1 MDRRSHKIQETLRR
15 GDPLW
20 AIIAVL
26 AYGALAITLFGPSLG
41 QGQTGRLVWPASL
54 VVGGMGVYVLGRRW
68 IVSVPAS
75 LVSGAIYGF
84 GPLSLYATRF
94 HPLAGLLVAGIPW
107 MFCPA
112 AFFRAWMRTQQG
124 RSRTT
129 VAGQWLQWPLLIL
142 PFGVIALAM
151 ALLGRWHLFPIPLYG
166 SSQGVDGWI
175 GWVAPGP
182 TAEHGKMPAGLYH
195 VPWVGLATG
204 AVMLIKA
211 RRWPILGAAGAAAVL
226 AFLPPVLGTNPVIW
240 LLVVTAWL
248 AVVAG
253 LGLEGLVLAGWADR
267 TWLWIGMGVLA
278 ALCTATLAWAVY
290 QEPVAAWSGDAPLIH
305 SFTMYGV
312 GVAAMGLM
320 LAAAQLKIRVSALR
334 QAALYGAAGLD
345 IVLSARVLADLLL

>member
-1 MDRRSHKIQETLRR
+1 
-15 GDPLW
+15 
-20 AIIAVL
+20 
-26 AYGALAITLFGPSLG
+26 
-41 QGQTGRLVWPASL
+41 
-54 VVGGMGVYVLGRRW
+54 MGVYVLGRRW

-75 LVSGAIYGF
+75 LLSGAIYGF
-84 GPLSLYATRF
+84 GPLALYVTRF

-112 AFFRAWMRTQQG
+112 AFFRAWMRTQKG
-124 RSRTT
+124 RSRTA

-142 PFGVIALAM
+142 PFGAIALAM
-151 ALLGRWHLFPIPLYG
+151 GLLGRWHLFPVPLYG
-166 SSQGVDGWI
+166 SSQGMDGWI

-182 TAEHGKMPAGLYH
+182 AAEHGKMPAGLYH

-211 RRWPILGAAGAAAVL
+211 RRWSILAVTGAAAVL

-240 LLVVTAWL
+240 LLVVTVWL

-267 TWLWIGMGVLA
+267 TWLWIGLAVLA
-278 ALCTATLAWAVY
+278 AMCAATLAWAAY
-290 QEPVAAWSGDAPLIH
+290 QEPASAWSGDVPLIH

-320 LAAAQLKIRVSALR
+320 LAAAQLKIRASTLR
-334 QAALYGAAGLD
+334 QAALYGAAGVD
-345 IVLSARVLADLLL
+345 IVLSARLLTELLL